1 MTVLRRVPD
10 VVADGA
16 QVWSDTA
23 GVLAEQ
29 VSDAVWSSTFQ
40 DVHGDDLVDD
50 VLTLSVPS
58 QLVRQ
63 RIEQRYLTL
72 MEAALE

>member
-1 MTVLRRVPD
+1 MTRCGR
-10 VVADGA
+10 
-16 QVWSDTA
+16 
-23 GVLAEQ
+23 
-29 VSDAVWSSTFQ
+29 STFQ